1 MHITLAKANK
11 YCKVIRAHKMMAL
24 IQCANNIFIKWPLK
38 DIFKVLHKFHCIS
51 CVERF
56 CKTIITKI
64 IFAAVKQKIFVHNYV
79 HNFMV
84 PTVHRFMKV
93 LSHRILIAE
102 FIDKVIYKMT
112 FSTYPKCIHNL

>member
-1 MHITLAKANK
+1 MHITPTKANK
-11 YCKVIRAHKMMAL
+11 YCKVIQARKMVAL

-64 IFAAVKQKIFVHNYV
+64 IFAAVKQKIFVHNSMQDKTIV
-79 HNFMV
+79 H
-84 PTVHRFMKV
+84 TVHPFMKV
-93 LSHRILIAE
+93 LGYRIL
-102 FIDKVIYKMT
+102 MT
-112 FSTYPKCIHNL
+112 ELIR

>member
-1 MHITLAKANK
+1 MHITPAKANK
-11 YCKVIRAHKMMAL
+11 YCKVIQARKMVAL

-64 IFAAVKQKIFVHNYV
+64 IFAAVKQKIFVHTSMQDKTIV
-79 HNFMV
+79 H
-84 PTVHRFMKV
+84 TVHPFMKV
-93 LSHRILIAE
+93 LG
-102 FIDKVIYKMT
+102 
-112 FSTYPKCIHNL
+112 